1 MRSHVRRHSDGD
13 TRRSVQ
19 KEERKLGRHNDR
31 LLEGVVEVR
40 LEIDRILVHVAEN
53 VGSNLFKLGLGISHG
68 SDRVA
73 VH

>member
-1 MRSHVRRHSDGD
+1 MRSHVSRHSDGD
-13 TRRSVQ
+13 ARRSVQ
-19 KEERKLGRHNDR
+19 KEERKLCRNNDR

-40 LEIDRILVHVAEN
+40 LEIDRILIHVAEN